1 MNPVMH
7 SQGESPFGDDSVR
20 MHTTVQAFNKA
31 LRSLLKQAQET
42 WPDNKQVTKA
52 YKKFKKIK
60 QAYPVAPL
68 RAFMTLVAPY
78 EADIMTAD
86 SSYFA
91 ENVEV
96 PGIDFKSL
104 WAAADAEKQD
114 RMITSLKTCY
124 SVAKVQQSVPPN
136 VMGTLEQSAREC
148 AQGFQSGQMNQGDVM
163 GQIIQTSSKMVE
175 SMFGLDAEQSREMQQ
190 AMQTIT
196 GALGSGSGGGEGLGG
211 LMELATSL
219 LSNLGQNSQGAQ
231 MPSIVEPQQTRITNS
246 LDEVD

>member
-7 SQGESPFGDDSVR
+7 SQGE
-20 MHTTVQAFNKA
+20 TVQAFNKA

-42 WPDNKQVTKA
+42 WPDNKQVSKA

-96 PGIDFKSL
+96 PGVDFKSL
-104 WAAADAEKQD
+104 WAAADEEKQN
-114 RMITSLKTCY
+114 RMITSLRTCY
-124 SVAKVQQSVPPN
+124 SVAKVQQSMPPN

-148 AQGFQSGQMNQGDVM
+148 AQNFQNGQMNQGDVM

-190 AMQTIT
+190 AMQSIT
-196 GALGSGSGGGEGLGG
+196 GAIGSGGGGEGLGG

-219 LSNLGQNSQGAQ
+219 LSGLGQNAQNAQSAQ
-231 MPSIVEPQQTRITNS
+231 MPSIVQPDQTRITNS